1 MPVVDLLPYR
11 LRDLEDPEKRAALCD
26 DLADQYPALREF
38 FARAALIMEA
48 ADDADDLRFD
58 CESLH
63 DDVLALQARVAVL
76 EEELVSLR

>member
-1 MPVVDLLPYR
+1 MPAIDLLPYR
-11 LRDLEDPEKRAALCD
+11 LGDLQDPEKRAALCD

-38 FARAALIMEA
+38 FARAVLVMEA

-63 DDVLALQARVAVL
+63 EDVEALRAELAA
-76 EEELVSLR
+76 LR